1 MSKAQLTA
9 FFLKVDGDPAL
20 KARVDSAAGP
30 DAVVAIA
37 LTEGNN
43 FSAATLARHQR
54 GCGRARR

>member
-20 KARVDSAAGP
+20 KARVDAAVGP

-37 LTEGNN
+37 SAEGHS
-43 FSAATLARHQR
+43 FSAATLTRHLR
-54 GCGRARR
+54 G

>member
-9 FFLKVDGDPAL
+9 FFLKVDGDASL

-37 LTEGNN
+37 IGEGHN
-43 FSAATLARHQR
+43 FSAATLTRHLR
-54 GCGRARR
+54 G